1 MEHTARAAH
10 AAIYRLARLAISR
23 RRF

>member
-10 AAIYRLARLAISR
+10 AATYRLARLAISR